1 VDRILY
7 TEGISD
13 ESIRPGTP
21 FVQVIQE
28 QTVTCPYCGE
38 RIDILL
44 DLSVPYQNYIEDC
57 QVCCQPIVFDISVDE
72 DGGVFVEAKS
82 ENE

>member
-1 VDRILY
+1 M
-7 TEGISD
+7 
-13 ESIRPGTP
+13 
-21 FVQVIQE
+21 QVIQE

>member
-1 VDRILY
+1 LY
-7 TEGISD
+7 TEGIPV
-13 ESIRPGTP
+13 ERIRPGTP

-82 ENE
+82 END

>member
-1 VDRILY
+1 
-7 TEGISD
+7 
-13 ESIRPGTP
+13 
-21 FVQVIQE
+21 VQVIQE